1 MAPLILKNIC
11 GKPKVQTTL
20 ISQLP
25 QAYKPARLS
34 EVLMIF
40 KKAPACFAMLI
51 LLGLTCLLAG
61 CAAPL
66 IGAVS
71 DERTLGT
78 HVNDSVIEAN
88 VKSALV
94 EASATKIMDINVYSF
109 YGDVF
114 LIGEADPDFAKRA
127 AEVAS
132 GVKDVSNVTSYLYPL
147 GTTTSKDLLTE
158 ADINQK
164 LLFTSGIPSS
174 KVQVDVWGG
183 QAVLLGILN
192 NQEQIDQVIEL
203 VKGVSGVRSVKSYL
217 ILKRE
222 TY

>member
-1 MAPLILKNIC
+1 
-11 GKPKVQTTL
+11 
-20 ISQLP
+20 
-25 QAYKPARLS
+25 
-34 EVLMIF
+34 MIF
-40 KKAPACFAMLI
+40 RKKLTLLAMLI
-51 LLGLTCLLAG
+51 MLGLTCLLAG
-61 CAAPL
+61 CAAPI
-66 IGAVS
+66 IGAVA
-71 DERTLGT
+71 DERPFGT
-78 HVNDSVIEAN
+78 HVNDSVIEGN
-88 VKSALV
+88 VKAALV

-132 GVKDVSNVTSYLYPL
+132 GVKDVNNVTSYLYPL

-164 LLFTSGIPSS
+164 LLFTKGIPSS
-174 KVQVDVWGG
+174 QVQVDVWGG

-192 NQEQIDQVIEL
+192 NQEQIDQVIDL
-203 VKGVSGVRSVKSYL
+203 VKGVSGVRNVKSYL

-222 TY
+222 IY

>member
-1 MAPLILKNIC
+1 ML
-11 GKPKVQTTL
+11 
-20 ISQLP
+20 
-25 QAYKPARLS
+25 
-34 EVLMIF
+34 F
-40 KKAPACFAMLI
+40 KKNHTFLAMLI
-51 LLGLTCLLAG
+51 MLGLTCLLAG
-61 CAAPL
+61 CAAPI

-71 DERTLGT
+71 DERPFGT
-78 HVNDSVIEAN
+78 HVNDSIIEGN
-88 VKSALV
+88 VKAALV
-94 EASATKIMDINVYSF
+94 EASASKIMDINVYSF

-132 GVKDVSNVTSYLYPL
+132 GVKDVNNVTSYLYPL

-164 LLFTSGIPSS
+164 LLFTNGIPSS

-192 NQEQIDQVIEL
+192 SQEQIDQVIEL
-203 VKGVSGVRSVKSYL
+203 VKGVSGVRTIKSYL
-217 ILKRE
+217 ILTRQ

>member
-1 MAPLILKNIC
+1 M
-11 GKPKVQTTL
+11 
-20 ISQLP
+20 
-25 QAYKPARLS
+25 RLS
-34 EVLMIF
+34 EVFMIF
-40 KKAPACFAMLI
+40 KKAPIFLAI
-51 LLGLTCLLAG
+51 LVILGLTCLLAG

-71 DERTLGT
+71 DERPIGT
-78 HVNDSVIEAN
+78 HVNDTIIEAN

-114 LIGEADPDFAKRA
+114 LIGEADPDFAKQA
-127 AEVAS
+127 AQIAS
-132 GVKDVSNVTSYLYPL
+132 GVKDVSNVTSFLYPV

-192 NQEQIDQVIEL
+192 SQEQIDQVTEL
-203 VKGVSGVRSVKSYL
+203 VRGVSGVRSVKSYL
-217 ILKRE
+217 ILTRE
-222 TY
+222 VY